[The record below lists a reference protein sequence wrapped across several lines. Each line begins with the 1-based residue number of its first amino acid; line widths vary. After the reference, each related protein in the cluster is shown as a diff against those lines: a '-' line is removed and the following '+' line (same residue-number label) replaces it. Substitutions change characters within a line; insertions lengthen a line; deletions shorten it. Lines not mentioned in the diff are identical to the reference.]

1 MGQILCQENM
11 SISYTGEKESV
22 EMVKTQFVSLKKLMA
37 HMTETDGKQQ
47 ISCTK
52 KNEGF
57 KTAGQVQYVAQT
69 GNFVEK
75 GFAYTG
81 ALDILKVALS
91 YDYLWINLRVKGGAY
106 GCMSG
111 FKRNGESFFVSYR
124 DPHLARTLDVYKGVP
139 E

>member
-1 MGQILCQENM
+1 MA
-11 SISYTGEKESV
+11 
-22 EMVKTQFVSLKKLMA
+22 KT
-37 HMTETDGKQQ
+37 DIDQQ
-47 ISCTK
+47 IGCTK

-111 FKRNGESFFVSYR
+111 FKRNGESFLFPTGILIWHALWMYI
-124 DPHLARTLDVYKGVP
+124 KGFRNTSAISTQMK
-139 E
+139 EK